1 MHFLKNILNL
11 ISNKLSGA
19 WSLLI
24 SSWRELVWPER
35 KQWKLFFKVL
45 TKNEKIFLS
54 ACILLILISSAV
66 IGRAWYLNNT
76 KIGPAPGGIYTEAAI
91 GSPRYINPV
100 LATTNDVDRDLST
113 ILFSSL
119 MRRVSS
125 ENIAPDLAENYLI
138 SDDKKT
144 YDFKL
149 RENVLWHDNVPLTA
163 DDIIYT
169 VNVIQDSQYRSPLRN
184 NLQGVEVEKTG
195 DFTIRFTLKNPYDP
209 FLDNLTFGILPKHI
223 WENTPAANFSL
234 SENNLKPIGSGPY
247 KFVKTQKDGDGAIKS
262 IELQSFS
269 NYFSDKAPIKTIN
282 MQFYKDESSAIAE
295 FNAGAVDGISYVSPV
310 NLEKL
315 KDTASL
321 VKFNMP
327 RYFAVFFNTNE
338 NKALA
343 DKNVRQALQSATDKQ
358 QIINDAEAGQAVAVN
373 SPVPG
378 FIFGENSSKLNE
390 ISGDFDLE
398 KSKSILD
405 AGGWQ
410 LNYASSTPTVRQ
422 KNIDGQDILL
432 EITVTTVNWPELIS
446 VATLLKTNWEKLGA
460 VVNIDVKSVAD
471 IQGNIKERQYQALL
485 FGQILSPNPDP
496 FSFWHSSQIKDPGL
510 NLAQYNNK
518 NADKLLEN
526 IRQESNP
533 DIKMQEYN
541 QFQDLIAQDIPAIFL
556 YSPLYIFPV
565 NGKIK
570 GINLTGNHLPQD
582 RFAQI
587 NKWYINTKR
596 AWK

>member
-1 MHFLKNILNL
+1 MHFFKNIVNL
-11 ISNKLSGA
+11 LSNKLSRA
-19 WSLLI
+19 WSLLVN
-24 SSWRELVWPER
+24 SWRELVWPTK

-54 ACILLILISSAV
+54 ACVFLILISSAV
-66 IGRAWYLNNT
+66 IGRAWYFDST
-76 KIGPAPGGIYTEAAI
+76 KIGPSAGGTYTEAAI

-100 LATTNDVDRDLST
+100 LAATNDVDRDLST
-113 ILFSSL
+113 IIFSSL
-119 MRRVSS
+119 IRRMSS
-125 ENIAPDLAENYLI
+125 ENISPDLAESYSI

-149 RENVLWHDNVPLTA
+149 RENVKWHDGVPLTA

-169 VNVIQDSQYRSPLRN
+169 VNVIQDPQYRSPLRSN
-184 NLQGVEVEKTG
+184 FQGVEVVKTG
-195 DFTIRFTLKNPYDP
+195 DFAVRFSLKNPYDP

-234 SENNLKPIGSGPY
+234 SENNLKPVGSGPY
-247 KFVKTQKDGDGAIKS
+247 KFVKLQKDGDGAVKS

-269 NYFSDKAPIKTIN
+269 DYFSDKALIKTIN
-282 MQFYKDESSAIAE
+282 FQFYKDEPSAIAE
-295 FNAGAVDGISYVSPV
+295 FNAGSVDGLSYISPA

-327 RYFAVFFNTNE
+327 RYFAVFFNENN

-343 DKNVRQALQSATDKQ
+343 DKNVRQAFLDATDKQ
-358 QIINDAEAGQAVAVN
+358 QIINDAEAGQAVIVN

-378 FIFGENSSKLNE
+378 FIFGKNSSKLNE
-390 ISGDFDLE
+390 ISYNFDPE
-398 KSKSILD
+398 KAKSILD

-410 LNYASSTPTVRQ
+410 FNSASSTPAVRQ
-422 KNIDGQDILL
+422 KNIDGQDIPL
-432 EITVTTVNWPELIS
+432 EINITTVNWPELVS
-446 VATLLKTNWEKLGA
+446 VANLLKTDWEKLGA
-460 VVNIDVKSVAD
+460 TVNIDVESVAD
-471 IQGNIKERQYQALL
+471 IQENIKDRQYQALL

-496 FSFWHSSQIKDPGL
+496 FSFWHSSQVKDPGL
-510 NLAQYNNK
+510 NLAQYSNK
-518 NADKLLEN
+518 DADKLLEN

-533 DIKMQEYN
+533 DVKMQEYN
-541 QFQDLIAQDIPAIFL
+541 QLQDLITQDIPAIFL

-570 GINLTGNHLPQD
+570 GIDLAGDHLPQD

-596 AWK
+596 TWR

>member
-1 MHFLKNILNL
+1 MYSFKNILKL
-11 ISNKLSGA
+11 FSNKLSNA
-19 WSLLI
+19 WSLLAFH
-24 SSWRELVWPER
+24 RQALAWPTK
-35 KQWKLFFKVL
+35 KQWKFFFKVL

-54 ACILLILISSAV
+54 ACIILILISSA
-66 IGRAWYLNNT
+66 IIARAWYLSDT
-76 KIGPAPGGIYTEAAI
+76 KISPASGGTYTEAAI

-113 ILFSSL
+113 IIFSSL
-119 MRRVSS
+119 MRRISS
-125 ENIAPDLAENYLI
+125 ENISPDLAESYSI

-149 RENVLWHDNVPLTA
+149 RENVKWHDGIALTA

-169 VNVIQDSQYRSPLRN
+169 VNVIQDPQYRSPLRN
-184 NLQGVEVEKTG
+184 NLQGVEIVKTG
-195 DFTIRFTLKNPYDP
+195 DFSIRFTLKNPYDP

-223 WENTPAANFSL
+223 WENTPAASFSL

-247 KFVKTQKDGDGAIKS
+247 KFIKLQKDSDGGVKN

-269 NYFSDKAPIKTIN
+269 DYFSDKAFIKTIN
-282 MQFYKDESSAIAE
+282 FQFYKDEPSAIAE
-295 FNAGAVDGISYVSPV
+295 FNAGSVDGISYISPS

-321 VKFNMP
+321 IKFNMP

-343 DKNVRQALQSATDKQ
+343 DKSVRQAFLAATDKQ
-358 QIINDAEAGQAVAVN
+358 QIINDAENGQAVIVN
-373 SPVPG
+373 SPVPS
-378 FIFGENSSKLNE
+378 FIFGENSSKPNE
-390 ISGDFDLE
+390 IPSDFGLE
-398 KSKSILD
+398 KAKNILD
-405 AGGWQ
+405 SGGWQ
-410 LNYASSTPTVRQ
+410 LNPDSKNPEIRQ
-422 KNIDGQDILL
+422 KNIDGQDIPL
-432 EITVTTVNWPELIS
+432 EINITTVNWPELIS
-446 VATLLKTNWEKLGA
+446 VANLLKTDWEKLGA
-460 VVNIDVKSVAD
+460 TVNIDVKSVAD
-471 IQGNIKERQYQALL
+471 IQGNIKDRQYQALL

-518 NADKLLEN
+518 DADKLLEN

-533 DIKMQEYN
+533 DVKMQEYN
-541 QFQDLIAQDIPAIFL
+541 QFQDLISQDVPAIFL

-565 NGKIK
+565 NEKIK
-570 GINLTGNHLPQD
+570 GINLTGDHLPQD